1 MELGDTEVWSYS
13 CYNSIPIPELKFLMG
28 LPWLFVING
37 CPWKK
42 LVFNEVHRHF
52 DCCLFLQKTIVSH
65 VFFGEK
71 SKTITHFHVT
81 LKTPSSQPVIL
92 VQCNIYFS
100 YKAPL
105 VPPAYF
111 GYLIAPA
118 CVSFVVH
125 SIVCNLCYTRW
136 GCWTLVLLCSSH
148 LHPHLCRT
156 INTHFG

>member
-1 MELGDTEVWSYS
+1 MAVREKNL
-13 CYNSIPIPELKFLMG
+13 FLMK
-28 LPWLFVING
+28 FTVI
-37 CPWKK
+37 
-42 LVFNEVHRHF
+42 L
-52 DCCLFLQKTIVSH
+52 IVAFFCRKQSFH
-65 VFFGEK
+65 MCFFGEK

-136 GCWTLVLLCSSH
+136 GCWTLVLLVVTCIPICVAQ
-148 LHPHLCRT
+148 L
-156 INTHFG
+156 THILANYPKF